1 MSEPQITVT
10 VRCEQAARLVLRRAY
25 AFRGLSTLM
34 HRGISSDFCLYL
46 RTAATSCKLLARVAA
61 VRCTT
66 CRRYTLRLGL
76 NERVFLADCTERFY
90 SIHILCAVAMETV
103 AFATHVFIYR
113 VRLSGCASTPTPMRC
128 SGRPKVITGI
138 DLGQSPH
145 SFGCATGRAG

>member
-1 MSEPQITVT
+1 MNGPQITVT
-10 VRCEQAARLVLRRAY
+10 VRCERAGRLVLRRAY

-90 SIHILCAVAMETV
+90 ASHILCAVSLATG
-103 AFATHVFIYR
+103 AFAPHVFVYR
-113 VRLSGCASTPTPMRC
+113 VRLSG
-128 SGRPKVITGI
+128 
-138 DLGQSPH
+138 
-145 SFGCATGRAG
+145 